1 MVMVKVMVLAMAK
14 VKVLAMV
21 LVKVTAGAVTGLPPL
36 AQQLFNKT

>member
-1 MVMVKVMVLAMAK
+1 MVMVKVMVLVK

>member
-1 MVMVKVMVLAMAK
+1 MVMVKVMVLVK

-21 LVKVTAGAVTGLPPL
+21 LVKVTAEAVTGLPPH